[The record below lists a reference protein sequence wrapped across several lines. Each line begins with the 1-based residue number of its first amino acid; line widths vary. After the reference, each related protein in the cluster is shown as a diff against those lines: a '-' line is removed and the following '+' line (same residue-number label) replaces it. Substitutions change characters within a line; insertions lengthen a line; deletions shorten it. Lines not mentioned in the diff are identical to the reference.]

1 MNPLSLSIV
10 GGSISLII
18 LISIVLTVMD
28 ISQDNK
34 LLENNYKDDHQVL
47 KTVFVDLNGLR
58 DANMFQFSFYSTMVK
73 SQIFLLFLIL
83 ILL

>member
-1 MNPLSLSIV
+1 
-10 GGSISLII
+10 
-18 LISIVLTVMD
+18 MD